1 MIVYLLTGAVLV
13 VYLVLVWFIGTWLQL
28 RSSDLWILRG
38 ALWLIGLVAAGI
50 FLWFHHKKKSAVAD
64 ATPVPEG
71 QPGSSDIDL
80 LVHEASRRLKSSTLG
95 RGATLGKLPLIFLL
109 GESGSTKTSTVLH
122 SDLEAELLAGQVFQD
137 NNVLPTRV
145 ANIWYTR
152 EALFIDT
159 AGDLVRQQDRWK
171 RLIRLVQPSRM
182 SSAIGNRQ
190 QAPRAAIVCFDC
202 ANFLQPGATEATL
215 SAARNLG
222 ARLHEI
228 SQTLSIS
235 FPVYVLFTKLDRI
248 SFFTE
253 FVRGFSRDEASEV
266 LGATLP
272 VRSLATGAY
281 SEEETQRL
289 TKIFDD
295 LFFSLAEKRT
305 DLLGREN
312 EVDKLAG
319 IYEFPRELRKLR
331 SLLVQ
336 FLVDLARPSQ
346 LTVNPFLRGFYFSG
360 VRPVIVED
368 GVQAAPKVVE
378 VAEPEV
384 DAGATRIFGGGA
396 AQLQRSPVPARVAGS
411 RKVPQWVFLSRLFNE
426 VIVKDRVA
434 LAASGFS
441 SRVSLLRRLALG
453 FVTAIGMVCAI
464 AFVISFVGNRA
475 LESSVRTAVEQLRTG
490 GQPAANQ
497 LPSLS
502 DLQDLDRLRQELLV
516 LSTYQREGAPWH
528 LRWGLYFGDRI
539 YPDARRVYFGRFRQL
554 LLSNIQARLVNSF
567 RSLPLKPGANDP
579 YDKTYDELKAYLI
592 TTSHHEKSTQA
603 FLSPVLTSRWAA
615 GKNVDTGY
623 LTLVK
628 SQFDFYSAELALAN
642 PFSSDNDAVA
652 VEHAR
657 AYLGQ
662 FGGVD
667 RYYRPIVDE
676 ASRKF
681 PAVSFNEQFTNSAGV
696 FVSDRRV
703 PGAFTKSAFSFV
715 QDAIRS
721 PSRYIS
727 AEDWVLGKAT
737 ATELDQGALQQK
749 LTQRYY
755 HDYINEW
762 RALLMTSHVVK
773 FGLPEAYDRLDKLT
787 SPISPLL
794 ELLWLVSYN
803 TDVGVSEIVNVFAP
817 VAAIEKPAPRD
828 QLIQGF
834 VNPDNTP
841 YVTALAKVGVD
852 VDAYQRT
859 PDPNLSTQA
868 LHSAGSA
875 DLAARAV
882 TSVHVDIANH
892 TEEAVRKLLEEP
904 IVYVE
909 DGLTKTPVDA
919 LNAAGQGFCQK
930 FEAVRRYYPFSP
942 SSPADLP
949 VEQLNAIFVP
959 GTGALWS
966 FYNDAKLGTYLSREG
981 SRYVPNPSAPTT
993 VKITPEFLDF
1003 FNRMVAFSDAFYLQG
1018 STTPQFAYTLKELQ
1032 SEGLSLKVGAETL
1045 SAAGQ
1050 QKTFK
1055 WTGSGEEIQI
1065 ITTIGA
1071 VPLQTYPG
1079 SWAFFKFVSDSHTAS
1094 WAPSTDLEWI
1104 LQVKGKNVTAE
1115 GKNKSFNYELQ
1126 VSGANPF
1133 RASELSSLRC
1143 VATVAKQGQ

>member
-1 MIVYLLTGAVLV
+1 MIVYLLTGAALV

-28 RSSDLWILRG
+28 RGSDLWILRG

-50 FLWFHHKKKSAVAD
+50 FLWFHHKKKSAQAD
-64 ATPVPEG
+64 PARAPEG

-80 LVHEASRRLKSSTLG
+80 LVHEANRRLKSSTLG
-95 RGATLGKLPLIFLL
+95 RGATLGNLPLLFLL
-109 GESGSTKTSTVLH
+109 GESGSTKTSMVLH
-122 SDLEAELLAGQVFQD
+122 SALEPELLAGQVFQD
-137 NNVLPTRV
+137 SNVLPTRV

-152 EALFIDT
+152 EALFVDP
-159 AGDLVRQQDRWK
+159 AGDLAGQQERWK
-171 RLIRLVQPSRM
+171 RLVRLVQPSRM
-182 SSAIGNRQ
+182 SSAIGSRR

-202 ANFLQPGATEATL
+202 ASFLQPGASEATL
-215 SAARNLG
+215 SAARKLA

-235 FPVYVLFTKLDRI
+235 FPVYVLFTKLDRV

-253 FVRGFSRDEASEV
+253 FVRGLSNDEASEV

-281 SEEETQRL
+281 AEEETKRL
-289 TKIFDD
+289 TKVFDE
-295 LFFSLAEKRT
+295 LFFSLAEKRV
-305 DLLGREN
+305 DLLAREN
-312 EVDKLAG
+312 EVEKLAG

-368 GVQAAPKVVE
+368 AVQAAPQVQVVE
-378 VAEPEV
+378 SGF

-396 AQLQRSPVPARVAGS
+396 VQPQRSPVPARVAGS

-453 FVTAIGMVCAI
+453 FVTAVGVVCAI
-464 AFVISFVGNRA
+464 AFVISFVGNRS
-475 LESSVRTAVEQLRTG
+475 LESKVRTTVEQLKTA
-490 GQPAANQ
+490 QHPAANQ
-497 LPSLS
+497 LPTLA
-502 DLQDLDRLRQELLV
+502 DLQNLDLLRQELLV
-516 LSTYQREGAPWH
+516 LSTYQRDGAPWH

-539 YPDARRVYFGRFRQL
+539 YPDARRVYFERFRQL
-554 LLSNIQARLVNSF
+554 LFSDTQARLLNALRAV
-567 RSLPLKPGANDP
+567 PAKPGANDTS
-579 YDKTYDELKAYLI
+579 DKTYDELKAYLM
-592 TTSHHEKSTQA
+592 TTAFHEKSTQA
-603 FLSPVLTSRWAA
+603 YLSPVLTSRWNA
-615 GKNVDTGY
+615 GRNVDTAY
-623 LTLVK
+623 LNLVRL
-628 SQFDFYSAELALAN
+628 QFDFYSSELASAN
-642 PFSSDNDAVA
+642 PYSSDNDSPAVA
-652 VEHAR
+652 RAR

-662 FGGVD
+662 FGGID

-681 PAVSFNEQFTNSAGV
+681 PSVSFNEQFTNSAGV
-696 FVSDRRV
+696 FVSDHRV

-715 QDAIRS
+715 QDAIRN

-737 ATELDQGALQQK
+737 ATTLDQATLQQK
-749 LTQRYY
+749 LTERYY
-755 HDYINEW
+755 RDYINEW
-762 RALLMTSHVVK
+762 RDVLTTSHVVK
-773 FGLPEAYDRLDKLT
+773 FGLPEAYDRLVDKLA

-794 ELLWLVSYN
+794 ELMWLVSYN
-803 TDVGVSEIVNVFAP
+803 IDVGVPEITNVFAP
-817 VAAIEKPAPRD
+817 VAAIEKPVPRE
-828 QLIQGF
+828 QLNQGF

-852 VDAYQRT
+852 VDTYQRT
-859 PDPNLSTQA
+859 PGDLTLSTQA

-882 TSVHVDIANH
+882 TSTHVDTANH
-892 TEEAVRKLLEEP
+892 TEESVRKLLEEP

-909 DGLTKTPVDA
+909 DGLTKTPIDA

-930 FEAVRRYYPFSP
+930 FDAVRKFYPFTPTSP
-942 SSPADLP
+942 NDLP
-949 VEQLNAIFVP
+949 IDQLNAIFAP
-959 GTGALWS
+959 GTGALWA
-966 FYNDAKLGTYLSREG
+966 FYNDAKLGTHLTRDG
-981 SRYVPNPSAPTT
+981 SRYVANPSAPAS
-993 VKITPEFLDF
+993 VKITPEFLVF
-1003 FNRMVAFSDAFYLQG
+1003 FNRMAGFSDAFYPQG
-1018 STTPQFAYTLKELQ
+1018 STTPRFAYTLKELQ
-1032 SEGLSLKVGAETL
+1032 SEGLALKVGADIL
-1045 SAAGQ
+1045 SAPGQ
-1050 QKTFK
+1050 QKTFN
-1055 WTGSGEEIQI
+1055 WTGTGQEVQ

-1071 VPLQTYPG
+1071 EPLESYPG
-1079 SWAFFKFVSDSHTAS
+1079 SWSVFRFVGDSHPDVS
-1094 WAPSTDLEWI
+1094 GSSTDLEWM
-1104 LQVKGKNVTAE
+1104 LQVNRRNVVVE
-1115 GKNKSFNYELQ
+1115 GKNKSFKYELQ

-1143 VATVAKQGQ
+1143 VATVAKPAQ

>member
-1 MIVYLLTGAVLV
+1 MTGAVLV

-28 RSSDLWILRG
+28 RGFDLWMLRG
-38 ALWLIGLVAAGI
+38 ALWLIGLVAAGT
-50 FLWFHHKKKSAVAD
+50 FLWFHHKRKSAQAD
-64 ATPVPEG
+64 SAAAPEG
-71 QPGSSDIDL
+71 RPESSDIAL

-109 GESGSTKTSTVLH
+109 GESGSTKTTTVLH

-152 EALFIDT
+152 EALFVDT
-159 AGDLVRQQDRWK
+159 AGDLVRQRDRWK
-171 RLIRLVQPSRM
+171 RLIKLVQPGRM
-182 SSAIGNRQ
+182 SSVIGNRR
-190 QAPRAAIVCFDC
+190 QAPRAAIVCFDT
-202 ANFLQPGATEATL
+202 ANFLQPGASEATL
-215 SAARNLG
+215 LAARKL
-222 ARLHEI
+222 ASRLHEI

-235 FPVYVLFTKLDRI
+235 FPVYVLFTKLDRV

-272 VRSLATGAY
+272 VRSLASGAY
-281 SEEETQRL
+281 SEEETRRL
-289 TKIFDD
+289 TKTFDE
-295 LFFSLAEKRT
+295 LFFSLAGKRT
-305 DLLGREN
+305 ELLGREN
-312 EVDKLAG
+312 EGDKLAG

-336 FLVDLARPSQ
+336 FLVDLGRPSQ

-360 VRPVIVED
+360 VRPLLVED
-368 GVQAAPKVVE
+368 AVQAPKVE
-378 VAEPEV
+378 AAPEPEF
-384 DAGATRIFGGGA
+384 DAGATRIVGGGA
-396 AQLQRSPVPARVAGS
+396 AQPQRSPLPARVAGS

-434 LAASGFS
+434 LAASGFN

-453 FVTAIGMVCAI
+453 FVTAIGLVCI
-464 AFVISFVGNRA
+464 VAFVISFVGNRS
-475 LESSVRTAVEQLRTG
+475 LENSVQTAVEQLRTA
-490 GQPAANQ
+490 GQPAVNQ
-497 LPSLS
+497 PPSLS
-502 DLQDLDRLRQELLV
+502 DLQDLERLRQELVV
-516 LSTYQREGAPWH
+516 LSTYRRDGVPWH
-528 LRWGLYFGDRI
+528 LRWGLYLGDRI

-554 LLSNIQARLVNSF
+554 LLSNTQARLRSSF
-567 RSLPLKPGANDP
+567 QSLAVKPGANDQ
-579 YDKTYDELKAYLI
+579 YDETYEGLKAYLI
-592 TTSHHEKSTQA
+592 TTSHHEKSTQP

-623 LTLVK
+623 LNLVK
-628 SQFDFYSAELALAN
+628 SQFDFYSTELVSAN
-642 PFSSDNDAVA
+642 PFSSDNDAAAVA
-652 VEHAR
+652 RAR

-681 PAVSFNEQFTNSAGV
+681 PSVGFNDQFTNSGGV

-703 PGAFTKSAFSFV
+703 PGAFTRSAFSFV
-715 QDAIRS
+715 QDAIRN
-721 PSRYIS
+721 PSRYMS
-727 AEDWVLGKAT
+727 AEDWVLGQAT
-737 ATELDQGALQQK
+737 ASELDQAAIQQK

-755 HDYINEW
+755 HDYVNEW
-762 RALLMTSHVVK
+762 RGLLMTSHVVK

-794 ELLWLVSYN
+794 EVLWLVSYN
-803 TDVGVSEIVNVFAP
+803 TDVGVPAIANVFAP
-817 VAAIEKPAPRD
+817 VAAIEKPVPRD

-834 VNPDNTP
+834 VNSDNTP
-841 YVTALAKVGVD
+841 YVSALAKVGVD
-852 VDAYQRT
+852 VDAYERT
-859 PDPNLSTQA
+859 PADPNLSTQA

-882 TSVHVDIANH
+882 TSAHIDIANH

-909 DGLTKTPVDA
+909 DGLTKTPIDA
-919 LNAAGQGFCQK
+919 LNAAGQGFCQR
-930 FEAVRRYYPFSP
+930 FGALRNYYPFNP
-942 SSPADLP
+942 ASSVDLP

-966 FYNDAKLGTYLSREG
+966 FYNDAKLATYLSRDG
-981 SRYVPNPSAPTT
+981 SRYVLNPSAPTT
-993 VKITPEFLDF
+993 VKITPEFLGF
-1003 FNRMVAFSDAFYLQG
+1003 FNRMVAFSDAFYPQG

-1050 QKTFK
+1050 QKAFK
-1055 WTGSGEEIQI
+1055 WTGGAEEVQI
-1065 ITTIGA
+1065 MTTIGA
-1071 VPLQTYPG
+1071 VLLQTYPG
-1079 SWAFFKFVSDSHTAS
+1079 PWSIFKFVVDSHPAA
-1094 WAPSTDLEWI
+1094 WGPSTDLEWI
-1104 LQVKGKNVTAE
+1104 LQVKGKNVIAE